1 MGSESSILKFGLT
14 SFKYKGVIMYVSG
27 VINGK
32 ADKAAA
38 LPKFSDML
46 TLFQSGGTHYALPV
60 ALPVLQFSWLRPCM
74 CTRFRKNKTK
84 LSVPEYV
91 ILE

>member
-1 MGSESSILKFGLT
+1 
-14 SFKYKGVIMYVSG
+14 MYVSG

>member
-1 MGSESSILKFGLT
+1 LGSESSILKFGLT

-60 ALPVLQFSWLRPCM
+60 ALPVLQFS
-74 CTRFRKNKTK
+74 
-84 LSVPEYV
+84 
-91 ILE
+91 